1 MADLNIPNLN
11 IKPDKYIFK
20 KKLNLRRKSKRRL
33 FTESFFLF
41 ILSVLL
47 VYVNYLIP
55 NKNLLLQNLP
65 STFNKSFLLLIDL
78 FSYLYEIFLVIFI
91 FVSSFTAL
99 ILMIGSINRL
109 FKVSKRKSK
118 IVYKLFQIGCIRP
131 PLPESESSSSYSVSS
146 PNNAN
151 MPSTIDERIIDKGKI
166 EVWIP
171 MSIYSPIN

>member
-11 IKPDKYIFK
+11 IKSDKYIFK

-47 VYVNYLIP
+47 VYINYLIP
-55 NKNLLLQNLP
+55 NKNLLLKNLP

-91 FVSSFTAL
+91 FASSFTAL
-99 ILMIGSINRL
+99 ILMIGSFYRL

-118 IVYKLFQIGCIRP
+118 QIIYK
-131 PLPESESSSSYSVSS
+131 
-146 PNNAN
+146 
-151 MPSTIDERIIDKGKI
+151 
-166 EVWIP
+166 
-171 MSIYSPIN
+171 

>member
-33 FTESFFLF
+33 FAEYFLLF
-41 ILSVLL
+41 IFSALW
-47 VYVNYLIP
+47 VYINYLIP

-99 ILMIGSINRL
+99 ILIIGSFNRL

-118 IVYKLFQIGCIRP
+118 QIVYK
-131 PLPESESSSSYSVSS
+131 
-146 PNNAN
+146 
-151 MPSTIDERIIDKGKI
+151 
-166 EVWIP
+166 
-171 MSIYSPIN
+171 

>member
-11 IKPDKYIFK
+11 IKPEKYIFK

-33 FTESFFLF
+33 LTESFFLF

-47 VYVNYLIP
+47 VYINYLIP
-55 NKNLLLQNLP
+55 NKNLLLQNLTTTI
-65 STFNKSFLLLIDL
+65 SKSFFLMINL

-99 ILMIGSINRL
+99 VVMIGSFNRL

-118 IVYKLFQIGCIRP
+118 QIVYK
-131 PLPESESSSSYSVSS
+131 
-146 PNNAN
+146 
-151 MPSTIDERIIDKGKI
+151 
-166 EVWIP
+166 
-171 MSIYSPIN
+171 